1 MYWQGLSVN
10 SLATCGS
17 RILGHGWRQ
26 SSPTPKRPLCDFP
39 ASKPLLYDSLRR
51 YGLSTRMYEAALLLS
66 VICLIGVGVY
76 YSNMPAFSVFHPL
89 TIYLAFHGF
98 IFVFRPIIAHLNDF
112 DFIYRVYNFTP
123 SPSDKLTVILASNL
137 GMLTF
142 AFFSLKTGYAG
153 MRFKQ
158 DKYAVA
164 ERNRLAATAMLA
176 LSVCVPLGAY
186 SLVTKWDMS
195 VADINNMVM
204 DAGTGTFIN
213 TSGNGYLAE
222 AQLMLATACAMI
234 GWLFRFRLLALMPL
248 ALFVLIRAGT
258 GGRGPFISAS
268 ICLALVY
275 LYERR
280 QRLPSLRITVLAAAL
295 LGLFTIIGLDRG
307 QAIRALISNYE
318 AENIDYSGNDQK
330 WLEGMDYGNLEYFEF
345 LVYAVPQRTG
355 SYEYFANNLM
365 LFTEPV
371 PRVLWPG
378 KPVGSPVKFFELFD
392 YGQPIGM
399 TRSLPGEGW
408 TQLGW
413 LGVIIWCSLWGAA
426 LGTVYQRFTT
436 GSQSTFVVLSYMVLI
451 STLVIIFR
459 DGTLVTIARQG
470 LFYFAPIA
478 LWKLLSKQF
487 GVPLAPDLRANSI
500 RERRQAALAGK
511 ADLADDPETPATTV
525 PLERAHQ
532 ASDLA
537 HTAPKQSTSDYLPPA
552 VLRRRL
558 KLQSQK
564 KAAGGA

>member
-1 MYWQGLSVN
+1 
-10 SLATCGS
+10 
-17 RILGHGWRQ
+17 
-26 SSPTPKRPLCDFP
+26 
-39 ASKPLLYDSLRR
+39 
-51 YGLSTRMYEAALLLS
+51 MYEAALLLS
-66 VICLIGVGVY
+66 VLCLIGVTLY
-76 YSNMPAFSVFHPL
+76 FMRMPAFSAFHPL
-89 TIYLAFHGF
+89 TIYLFFHGF
-98 IFVFRPIIAHLNDF
+98 IFVFRPIVAYLGDF
-112 DFIYRVYNFTP
+112 QFIYRVYQFTP

-137 GMLTF
+137 GMLAF
-142 AFFSLKTGYAG
+142 AFFSLKTGYAA

-158 DKYAVA
+158 DSFAVA

-176 LSVCVPLGAY
+176 LAICVPLGAY
-186 SLVTKWDMS
+186 SLATKWDMGLS
-195 VADINNMVM
+195 DTNVMVM

-213 TSGNGYLAE
+213 TSSNGYLAE

-280 QRLPSLRITVLAAAL
+280 QRLPSLRITVMAAGL
-295 LGLFTIIGLDRG
+295 IGLFTIIGLDRG
-307 QAIRALISNYE
+307 QAIRSLVSDYE
-318 AENIDYSGNDQK
+318 SENIDYSGDEQK
-330 WLEGMDYGNLEYFEF
+330 WLEGMDFGNLEYFEF

-378 KPVGSPVKFFELFD
+378 KPIGSPVKFFELFD

-408 TQLGW
+408 VQLGW

-426 LGTVYQRFTT
+426 LGMIYQRFAMGT
-436 GSQSTFVVLSYMVLI
+436 QSTFIVLSYMVLI
-451 STLVIIFR
+451 STLVVVFR
-459 DGTLVTIARQG
+459 DGTVVTIARQG

-478 LWKLLSKQF
+478 LWKLVSKQL
-487 GVPLAPDLRANSI
+487 GVPLAPEMRAAAIKLR
-500 RERRQAALAGK
+500 RRAALAAASG
-511 ADLADDPETPATTV
+511 PETTTTAASFGQADQSADPAH
-525 PLERAHQ
+525 PAQ
-532 ASDLA
+532 QQS
-537 HTAPKQSTSDYLPPA
+537 APSHLPPA